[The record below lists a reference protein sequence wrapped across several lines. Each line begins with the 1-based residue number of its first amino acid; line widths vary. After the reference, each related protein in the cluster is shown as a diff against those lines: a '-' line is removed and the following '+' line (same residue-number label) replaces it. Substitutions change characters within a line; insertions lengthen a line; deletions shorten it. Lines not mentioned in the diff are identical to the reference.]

1 MCKRDT
7 DRLTLISYFSH
18 LKRALH
24 EPPPDAPAEPRR
36 DDLGI
41 HTAEPVPARVD
52 GAVVGLYRRK
62 GRRVHAKLRAPHKS
76 SAEEEGYASPVEA
89 AETSR
94 SIQFGRCPGQ
104 RSARGRSLLE
114 SLQCVHRLSNEDGRC
129 SVCEARHE
137 ALGAYHC
144 I

>member
-1 MCKRDT
+1 MRVSVEELADT
-7 DRLTLISYFSH
+7 HNRRYSPSH
-18 LKRALH
+18 
-24 EPPPDAPAEPRR
+24 ESP
-36 DDLGI
+36 
-41 HTAEPVPARVD
+41 
-52 GAVVGLYRRK
+52 
-62 GRRVHAKLRAPHKS
+62 
-76 SAEEEGYASPVEA
+76 AEEEGYASPVEA